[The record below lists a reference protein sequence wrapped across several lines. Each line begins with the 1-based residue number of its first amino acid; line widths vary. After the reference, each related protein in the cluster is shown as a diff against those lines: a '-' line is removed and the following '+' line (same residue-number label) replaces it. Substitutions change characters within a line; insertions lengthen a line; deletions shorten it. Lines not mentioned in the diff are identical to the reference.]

1 MLEISDDKFLDE
13 DYDVAVGDGAVVLTS
28 WSDGH
33 THLYLYSYD
42 TATPLAADA
51 KLEKQ
56 LTQGDFE
63 VGDVYSV
70 NPERKVVI
78 YASNEGNPLE
88 QQIWQVTFDGE
99 RTQLSAG
106 AGFHDASFAP
116 DGKTFTDKYSTR
128 ATTPVIRL
136 CHEEEGPA
144 SAQNC
149 RVFWETHALD
159 SYQLQD
165 AAAA

>member
-13 DYDVAVGDGAVVLTS
+13 DYDVAVGDGVVVLTS

-42 TATPLAADA
+42 QANPLATDA

-63 VGDVYSV
+63 VGDVYCV
-70 NPERKVVI
+70 DPERKVVI

-88 QQIWQVTFDGE
+88 QQIWQVNFDGE
-99 RTQLSAG
+99 RRQLSAG
-106 AGFHDASFAP
+106 AGFHDASL
-116 DGKTFTDKYSTR
+116 R
-128 ATTPVIRL
+128 ARRQKPSPTCTPR
-136 CHEEEGPA
+136 
-144 SAQNC
+144 
-149 RVFWETHALD
+149 ALRRP
-159 SYQLQD
+159 
-165 AAAA
+165 